1 MSTDSQ
7 DQKESRK
14 LLILLVIIIVALLAA
29 VFMMLPMLTELVQTE
44 FEPGVGMRQA
54 AIISFFVTLVTLAFF
69 AITAG
74 DGLLG
79 ELQFMLAGFFSF
91 FVVIWL
97 LIAWVF

>member
-29 VFMMLPMLTELVQTE
+29 VLMMLPMLSELVQTE
-44 FEPGVGMRQA
+44 FEPGVGMKQA
-54 AIISFFVTLVTLAFF
+54 AVISFFITVVTLAFF

-97 LIAWVF
+97 LIAWIF

>member
-1 MSTDSQ
+1 MTSDSQ

-14 LLILLVIIIVALLAA
+14 LLIVIAIIVVALIAA
-29 VFMMLPMLTELVQTE
+29 VLLMMPMLTELVQTE
-44 FEPGVGMRQA
+44 FEPGVGMKQA
-54 AIISFFVTLVTLAFF
+54 AVISFFVTIVTLAFF

-91 FVVIWL
+91 FIVMWL

>member
-1 MSTDSQ
+1 MTTDSQ
-7 DQKESRK
+7 DKKESRK
-14 LLILLVIIIVALLAA
+14 LLIVIILLVVALAAA
-29 VFMMLPMLTELVQTE
+29 VLMMLPMVSELVQTE

-54 AIISFFVTLVTLAFF
+54 AIISFFVTVVTLAFF

-91 FVVIWL
+91 FVVMWL

>member
-1 MSTDSQ
+1 MTTDAQ
-7 DQKESRK
+7 DKKESRK
-14 LLILLVIIIVALLAA
+14 LLIVIIVLLVAVAAALLLMVPMAA
-29 VFMMLPMLTELVQTE
+29 EFIQTEL
-44 FEPGVGMRQA
+44 EPGVGMKQA
-54 AIISFFVTLVTLAFF
+54 AVISFFITVVTLAFF

-91 FVVIWL
+91 FVVLWL